1 MKPSD
6 VDLLPLRIVAQR
18 LGDLREDVV
27 FVGGA
32 IRSLLLTDVAAPPA
46 RPTDDV
52 DLIVPLAARVD
63 YGALREKFVA
73 RGFREDTR
81 PGAPLCRW
89 VVDGVTVDV
98 MPTDASVFGF
108 TNPWYDH
115 AIKTAVRVPLGEDLS
130 IRVVSAPCF
139 VATKLAAFASRGA
152 GDWAHHDIE
161 DLVAV
166 VDGRVELVGEVE
178 AEVPE
183 LRTYVGE
190 ELTRMFASGFEDA
203 VRWHLPSDSASD
215 ERLPEIVCSLRRLAR
230 RPRIVALGES
240 VKSTKGGGP
249 GSTGG
254 AVEGPWEYVIHGVEK
269 RDRTQ
274 DRRAKGVFVV
284 LSATLT
290 SWGPTAGGMDG
301 RDLVLEESNGDRHP
315 PSYDAT
321 LAECTRRGA
330 TGPHG
335 TVWPRRPF
343 ETVLLYDV
351 PREASGLRLLLP
363 FGSAELL
370 LPSP

>member
-32 IRSLLLTDVAAPPA
+32 IRALLLTDAAAPPA

-108 TNPWYDH
+108 TNPWYEH
-115 AIKTAVRVPLGEDLS
+115 AIKTAVRMPLSEELS

-152 GDWAHHDIE
+152 GDWAHHDVE

-166 VDGRVELVGEVE
+166 VDGRVELVGELE

-203 VRWHLPSDSASD
+203 VRWHLPSDAASD
-215 ERLPEIVCSLRRLAR
+215 ARLPEIVCSLRRLAR

-240 VKSTKGGGP
+240 VKSTQGGGP

-254 AVEGPWEYVIHGVEK
+254 ASEGPWEYVIHGVEK
-269 RDRTQ
+269 RDRSQ
-274 DRRAKGVFVV
+274 DRRAKGVFVIV
-284 LSATLT
+284 AATLT

-301 RDLVLEESNGDRHP
+301 RDLLLEESNGDRHP

-321 LAECTRRGA
+321 IAECARRGA

-363 FGSAELL
+363 FGSVELP
-370 LPSP
+370 LPP